1 MNSTENA
8 ENIPS
13 GDVATT
19 LVVSPSP
26 PPGVSAGEAEEL
38 SRRASEV
45 VAELRD
51 ASGSRE
57 LTMVDQIASVGMQ
70 TQQKAGGDLDLL
82 RTRMGGLV
90 GGDGEGAS
98 GRIAKDLTELRVTLS
113 QIDPNKVRQESLV
126 RRLAY
131 MLPVGK
137 NQMLR
142 TLETIAV
149 RYEPVSKQVVVLESR
164 LRDGRMLLRRDNVEL
179 TKLYEQVEAQ
189 QLAVQKNRYLGELL
203 LERLEGLLAETED
216 PHKRDRIQNAI
227 FDVSMRVQDLHTMDE
242 VHSQLFVGIEM
253 TRQNNSRLGQA
264 VERSLTLV
272 GSVVMVGLAVQSAL
286 VRQWRVLEATKRTRE
301 FLGNVLVANAG
312 AIKSHTAEIG
322 DVYTSPVIA
331 MEKIARA
338 HADLLAAID
347 IAANLRDEGIA
358 VARQNVVELQRLS
371 EELRVRAGSTVLT
384 APGPAL
390 EA

>member
-1 MNSTENA
+1 
-8 ENIPS
+8 
-13 GDVATT
+13 
-19 LVVSPSP
+19 
-26 PPGVSAGEAEEL
+26 
-38 SRRASEV
+38 
-45 VAELRD
+45 
-51 ASGSRE
+51 
-57 LTMVDQIASVGMQ
+57 
-70 TQQKAGGDLDLL
+70 
-82 RTRMGGLV
+82 
-90 GGDGEGAS
+90 
-98 GRIAKDLTELRVTLS
+98 
-113 QIDPNKVRQESLV
+113 
-126 RRLAY
+126 
-131 MLPVGK
+131 MLPIGK

-179 TKLYEQVEAQ
+179 TKLYEQVEVQ
-189 QLAVQKNRYLGELL
+189 QAAVQKNRYLGELL
-203 LERLEGLLAETED
+203 LERLEGLQAETED

-242 VHSQLFVGIEM
+242 VHRQLFVGIEM

-272 GSVVMVGLAVQSAL
+272 GKVVMVGLAVQSAL
-286 VRQWRVLEATKRTRE
+286 VRQWRVLDATKRTRE
-301 FLGNVLVANAG
+301 FLGDLLVANAG

-322 DVYTSPVIA
+322 DVYTSPVVA
-331 MEKIARA
+331 MEKIAHA